1 MTSQRGTLLIFWRG
15 SAAEQR
21 AKRLLPATHTGL
33 ERRLHQVGLERLVAA
48 GHEAGLQVVL
58 SSPEPVVELDDRVS
72 WIQQPTRGTFG
83 LRLDHAIRRANPGGG
98 PLLVAPAD
106 VPGLDAAV
114 LDQAFAALAEDD
126 VVVGPSPDGGI
137 YLLGLQRPGRADLTR
152 IRWCSAHAEADLRRV
167 VEASGASV
175 ARLPP
180 RRDLDCRRDLEQ
192 ALAARALDHFGVQLR
207 HCLHLA
213 LAPRG
218 PLPEQEV
225 RPGRP
230 WVDPIGRLR
239 GPPVAPLG

>member
-33 ERRLHQVGLERLVAA
+33 ERRLHQVGLARLVAA
-48 GHEAGLQVVL
+48 GHAAGLQVAL
-58 SSPEPVVELDDRVS
+58 SSPEPVADLDDRVI
-72 WIQQPTRGTFG
+72 WIQQPARGTFG
-83 LRLDHAIRRANPGGG
+83 LRLDHAIRRACPRGG

-114 LDQAFAALAEDD
+114 LDQAFVALAEDD

-137 YLLGLQRPGRADLTR
+137 YLLGLQQPGRADLTM

-167 VEASGASV
+167 VEAAGASV

-192 ALAARALDHFGVQLR
+192 ALAARAFADFGSQLERCLR
-207 HCLHLA
+207 HA
-213 LAPRG
+213 LAPTTHPAEPG
-218 PLPEQEV
+218 V

-230 WVDPIGRLR
+230 WIDSIGRLR
-239 GPPVAPLG
+239 GPPTAHLG